1 MRKFASLVVLAAL
14 LSGHVAA
21 AQQRDPRNPTCPP
34 NPNWS
39 PYREMRFTPQTV
51 NGNQVLLAEGFIDDG
66 VVARLRAALDANPNV
81 GEIWFRSPGG
91 NARVGNEAGRII
103 REAGMLT
110 RIPAGWAC
118 FSACNF
124 MFMGGMAR
132 FVDQGGLFIVHMFT
146 HTSDRAALDRALQR
160 DAGAAVGQI
169 EQQSA
174 QLAAED
180 NMFLIR
186 MGVRPSLLT
195 DIMYQ
200 VSAVRQEMRCLTQQ
214 EVLHYNVATAPWTGP
229 APATGGTPG
238 QPAAGGQQNQQP
250 AQRSTTEEP
259 K

>member
-1 MRKFASLVVLAAL
+1 MRKFASLVALAAL
-14 LSGHVAA
+14 MSGHVAT
-21 AQQRDPRNPTCPP
+21 AQQPDPRNPTCPP

-39 PYREMRFTPQTV
+39 TYREMRFTPQTV
-51 NGNQVLLAEGFIDDG
+51 NGNQVLLAEGYIDDG
-66 VVARLRAALDANPNV
+66 VVARLRAALDANPNI

-103 REAGMLT
+103 RQNNMTT

-124 MFMGGMAR
+124 MFMGGGIR

-146 HTSDRAALDRALQR
+146 HTSDRAALERALAR
-160 DAGAAVGQI
+160 DASRAVGDI

-180 NMFLIR
+180 NMFLIG

-195 DIMYQ
+195 DVMYR

-214 EVLHYNVATAPWTGP
+214 EVVHYNVDNARAPDAPAAQTP
-229 APATGGTPG
+229 APATDTRRRGRR
-238 QPAAGGQQNQQP
+238 N
-250 AQRSTTEEP
+250 
-259 K
+259 